1 MVFAPCAR
9 QKFARF
15 PHWWRSMC
23 TTNVREIPTVVAAT
37 GQRRHTTQMFIPHV
51 SAPRKFQ
58 DTRWINKKRWQ
69 LFLLCCDHGSQPETR
84 THTHL
89 VTHPHQPQFEV
100 GRERAPIKMTTIL
113 RATWSLWVKIAS
125 TRRRHGVFFV
135 LKRTAGESRV
145 PERPCG
151 FPRET
156 GRVCFPEKKLCSCS
170 AVVKLHVRI
179 FFRGTEVKTVASSW

>member
-1 MVFAPCAR
+1 M
-9 QKFARF
+9 FARF
-15 PHWWRSMC
+15 PQWWQPQDKGD
-23 TTNVREIPTVVAAT
+23 IPLT
-37 GQRRHTTQMFIPHV
+37 FFPHV

-89 VTHPHQPQFEV
+89 VTHPHQPQFEI

-113 RATWSLWVKIAS
+113 RLGPFWVQIAS
-125 TRRRHGVFFV
+125 TRRRRGVFFV

-156 GRVCFPEKKLCSCS
+156 GRVCFQEKKSCC
-170 AVVKLHVRI
+170 VRAAQLSNCTCG
-179 FFRGTEVKTVASSW
+179 FFPRN